1 MYYKNSV
8 IIKKE
13 EKDGLST
20 RKTSNANYD
29 YLNGFEKYK
38 MKDRKIEEG
47 KQKPLREILDNY
59 RYLEIICIKIGNERS
74 RSIVKHIRWG
84 KPIGKET
91 EYKREKYNYYSKSPV
106 LRQINKERKYYNQN
120 ENRKATTIYSDNS
133 SNNYKNSIY
142 QVKELYQKSN
152 IYSNKNKE
160 NLSVVSKIDLS
171 TINIQEKY
179 PINKNQQK
187 YSFNKKKSNINTTQ
201 KEQLSQ
207 NNFEYPNNKYIIKE
221 NYSNQSPK
229 KQINQLNQRFKSPEP
244 KQRIKKVD
252 DYKYQPLSANS
263 EICQICGKPKRPRG
277 IHSNAKS
284 NKSIKREIIAEETS
298 TNSYVIR
305 YSTEN
310 ENQNKPYFQTFRA
323 PGTRFCPVHG
333 YV

>member
-1 MYYKNSV
+1 
-8 IIKKE
+8 
-13 EKDGLST
+13 
-20 RKTSNANYD
+20 
-29 YLNGFEKYK
+29 
-38 MKDRKIEEG
+38 MKIG
-47 KQKPLREILDNY
+47 KQQQYIQIILQIITKIQYIKLKSYIKNQIIIFFDFRENFIF
-59 RYLEIICIKIGNERS
+59 
-74 RSIVKHIRWG
+74 
-84 KPIGKET
+84 
-91 EYKREKYNYYSKSPV
+91 
-106 LRQINKERKYYNQN
+106 
-120 ENRKATTIYSDNS
+120 IYF
-133 SNNYKNSIY
+133 
-142 QVKELYQKSN
+142 

-171 TINIQEKY
+171 TINNQEKN
-179 PINKNQQK
+179 PWNKNQQK
-187 YSFNKKKSNINTTQ
+187 YSFNKNKSNINTTQ
-201 KEQLSQ
+201 REQLSQ
-207 NNFEYPNNKYIIKE
+207 NNFQYPNNKYIIKE

-252 DYKYQPLSANS
+252 DYKYQPLSTNS

-277 IHSNAKS
+277 IYCNAKS